1 MTTSHLHKLNQFF
14 IRKHVIFKRLV
25 LPRCYSSDNSCPT
38 SGAERYRDSQR
49 HFSRRVR
56 ATRLRF
62 SAVPNY
68 SRVYGRHHVYFIDTN
83 GIYRID
89 QRRDNSLEKL
99 LDLERFLEKGG
110 SGRWCVQRIRL
121 SPQETRVA
129 VTLKHSHE
137 EKQRCVIISV
147 AHESLFPSV
156 QPRVIF
162 TLEKVFSFEWATD
175 DVLFYSTLDGLRS
188 SSVFCL
194 DFSKNGKISSVF
206 EESKLDVFVE
216 VALTRDQKLLTINSN
231 SRSSSEVHVIDK
243 ENPSHQPILVQ
254 RREPDLLY
262 HVEHWKGSLIILTNT
277 GPGQEYQVVQASL
290 SKPSVDS
297 WLPLFTPHP
306 GFTIKDMDI
315 IEDFGVLTT
324 RTPSHHLGL
333 TVISLNKPDVLYFME
348 LPSWSC
354 TFEPKKAD
362 VRGKNNTLEF
372 LISSPVHPPN
382 QFCLLPEEALVLSA
396 KDNKRYT
403 DELNAVI
410 TSRLE
415 ARSKD
420 DTPVPIT
427 LFHAARLEALKEAPM
442 LVHVYGSYGRDLNME
457 FCPKKRLLLE
467 LGWALAF
474 CHVRGGGE
482 SALYWHRQARVE
494 GKRKSVD
501 DLVACVQHLFSSGV
515 SSSSLTALTAR
526 SAGAVPVGA
535 LCNLHP
541 HLVKAVTLQ
550 APFLDV
556 LGTMADSDLP
566 LTLEDREEWGDPVGN
581 PEHGRIIA
589 TYCPLHN
596 ITPQRY
602 PSMLLTAYSADSR
615 APLSGTVKYSEEIQ
629 KAVNSHFTLNQT
641 SERGRKPNIVLN
653 VQPGAHHT
661 QEDFDLTVNE
671 DALELAF
678 LYKELGLDLPR
689 PVRKKKR

>member
-1 MTTSHLHKLNQFF
+1 
-14 IRKHVIFKRLV
+14 
-25 LPRCYSSDNSCPT
+25 
-38 SGAERYRDSQR
+38 
-49 HFSRRVR
+49 
-56 ATRLRF
+56 
-62 SAVPNY
+62 
-68 SRVYGRHHVYFIDTN
+68 
-83 GIYRID
+83 
-89 QRRDNSLEKL
+89 
-99 LDLERFLEKGG
+99 
-110 SGRWCVQRIRL
+110 
-121 SPQETRVA
+121 
-129 VTLKHSHE
+129 
-137 EKQRCVIISV
+137 
-147 AHESLFPSV
+147 
-156 QPRVIF
+156 
-162 TLEKVFSFEWATD
+162 
-175 DVLFYSTLDGLRS
+175 
-188 SSVFCL
+188 
-194 DFSKNGKISSVF
+194 
-206 EESKLDVFVE
+206 
-216 VALTRDQKLLTINSN
+216 
-231 SRSSSEVHVIDK
+231 
-243 ENPSHQPILVQ
+243 
-254 RREPDLLY
+254 
-262 HVEHWKGSLIILTNT
+262 
-277 GPGQEYQVVQASL
+277 VQASL

-348 LPSWSC
+348 VN
-354 TFEPKKAD
+354 TFIFTACFI
-362 VRGKNNTLEF
+362 G
-372 LISSPVHPPN
+372 SVHSGAWKPHS
-382 QFCLLPEEALVLSA
+382 LVLSA

-581 PEHGRIIA
+581 PEHRRIIA

-615 APLSGTVKYSEEIQ
+615 APLSGTVKYTEEIQ

-641 SERGRKPNIVLN
+641 SGKYGVSRRLGVSLSLIGIRYQLSMLQKVKRVKKKQKQNTHLVS
-653 VQPGAHHT
+653 
-661 QEDFDLTVNE
+661 
-671 DALELAF
+671 
-678 LYKELGLDLPR
+678 LYSFILGLSSSSGVFLSSILSSSS
-689 PVRKKKR
+689 